1 MADDDALGRC
11 IVFLPCS
18 SAHPFHPRDGVGQ
31 VFTCYRTSVLPK
43 LSVRGACVE
52 DYDDLMPVFNNQS
65 DVLSATY
72 GDFFLAHI
80 IEVRHYLL

>member
-1 MADDDALGRC
+1 M
-11 IVFLPCS
+11 
-18 SAHPFHPRDGVGQ
+18 
-31 VFTCYRTSVLPK
+31 LPK

-80 IEVRHYLL
+80 IEVRHYFFVTHASGFCGGNLWLLRRGSQADSALEADMLHCLP

>member
-1 MADDDALGRC
+1 M
-11 IVFLPCS
+11 
-18 SAHPFHPRDGVGQ
+18 
-31 VFTCYRTSVLPK
+31 FTCYRTSVLPK

-80 IEVRHYLL
+80 IEVRHYLFVTRTCGFCGGELRRTRH